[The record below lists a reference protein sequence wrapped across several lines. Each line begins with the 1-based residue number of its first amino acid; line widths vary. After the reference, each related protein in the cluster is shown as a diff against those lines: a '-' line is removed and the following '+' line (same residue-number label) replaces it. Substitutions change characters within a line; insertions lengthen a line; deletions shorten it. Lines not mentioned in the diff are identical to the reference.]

1 MQNNNNNNNNNNK
14 YINIYIKVQLVK
26 ESNRRTYCGQAGA
39 NDLAAKLLKRDYS
52 FHLQRSNG

>member
-1 MQNNNNNNNNNNK
+1 MQNNNNNNNK

-26 ESNRRTYCGQAGA
+26 ESNRRTYCGQVGA
-39 NDLAAKLLKRDYS
+39 SDLAAKLLKRDYS

>member
-1 MQNNNNNNNNNNK
+1 MHNNNNNNNNK

-26 ESNRRTYCGQAGA
+26 ESNRRTSQAGA
-39 NDLAAKLLKRDYS
+39 SDLAAKLLKRDYS